1 MKNKK
6 GQVMSGINGLMVALA
21 AIVIIVAVTFLI
33 LANVI
38 TQVAT
43 VGGVDPTNAATF
55 TTAYNATLTLQQATA
70 TIPGWVP
77 LIVIATI
84 GGLILLLVRV
94 FR

>member
-55 TTAYNATLTLQQATA
+55 TTAYNATLVLQQATA

>member
-6 GQVMSGINGLMVALA
+6 GQVMSGINGLMVGLA
-21 AIVIIVAVTFLI
+21 AIVIVVAVTFLI
-33 LANVI
+33 LANVTAQI
-38 TQVAT
+38 VAT
-43 VGGVDPTNAATF
+43 QGINVTNAATY
-55 TTAYNATLTLQQATA
+55 TVAYNATNQLTQAAA

>member
-6 GQVMSGINGLMVALA
+6 GQVMSGINGLMVGLA
-21 AIVIIVAVTFLI
+21 AIVIVVAVTFLI
-33 LANVI
+33 LANVTAQI
-38 TQVAT
+38 VAT
-43 VGGVDPTNAATF
+43 QGINVTNAATY
-55 TTAYNATLTLQQATA
+55 TVAYNATNQLTQAAA

-77 LIVIATI
+77 LVVIATI